1 MHNTLGFPN
10 MDSTRDDKKIEDIPQ
25 KESKSRIEQSHYANI
40 QCNESEITNKLNSKL
55 EYQTD
60 RIIDNINQTMEND
73 RYLLNRDDS
82 LK

>member
-1 MHNTLGFPN
+1 M
-10 MDSTRDDKKIEDIPQ
+10 M
-25 KESKSRIEQSHYANI
+25 
-40 QCNESEITNKLNSKL
+40 NKLNSKL
-55 EYQTD
+55 EYQTA